1 MKPKNLLNSLKEKM
15 ENRKEAKEK
24 RSSDIKKLTILH
36 SNDMHGD
43 FLPKMVHCKE
53 TGGLARLAGYVNKVR
68 REKENVIYANAG
80 DMFRGS
86 VIDSEYQGLSTIDLM
101 NSLRPDVATVG
112 NHEVDYGF
120 AHLLFLEKCAKFPI
134 INANLFITM
143 NNSRIFTPYINVEV
157 GGMKV
162 MFIGILTDEV
172 LASTKGEKIIGTFID
187 LEAAAKEVG
196 IICDNYR
203 TVRTD
208 MTVLLTHI
216 GLENDIKLA
225 GMLDPDWGV
234 NMIIGGHSHTFMEKP
249 EVVNGIPIVQAGTG
263 TSVIGQIDIQYDL
276 EQKTIEDF
284 KWKCVPIN
292 EDTAPVDPVM
302 ADLIDSYRTKTDSKY
317 KRVVTRWAR
326 QLTHPS
332 REQETEMGNLYADLM
347 AWEASFDVMLFGSG
361 SIRKKELGPV
371 IEYQDMIENTP
382 FDGPIFMVEVTG
394 EQLRRICMH
403 LMRDDAWVGETEFYQ
418 FSSALRLT
426 YRKSTHTL
434 ESLTFKGEPVTD
446 DMRIKLGIQDYHYN
460 NFDAFFGVP
469 LEEVKKNM
477 RPRVVATSQNNIIE
491 EYFVTND
498 ALDAHVDGRITVL
511 E

>member
-1 MKPKNLLNSLKEKM
+1 M
-15 ENRKEAKEK
+15 ED
-24 RSSDIKKLTILH
+24 SIKKLTILH
-36 SNDMHGD
+36 SNDFHGD
-43 FLPKMVHCKE
+43 FLPKTEEGVE
-53 TGGLARLAGYVNKVR
+53 IGGLARLAGYVNKVR
-68 REKENVIYANAG
+68 QEKENVIYAVAG

-101 NSLRPDVATVG
+101 NTLRPDVATIG

-120 AHLLFLEKCAKFPI
+120 AHLLFLEKCTKFPL

-143 NNSRIFTPYINVEV
+143 NNSRIFTPYINVDV
-157 GGMKV
+157 GGMRI
-162 MFIGILTDEV
+162 MFIGILTEEV

-216 GLENDIKLA
+216 GYENDEKLA
-225 GMLDPDWGV
+225 ELLDPDWGV
-234 NMIIGGHSHTFMEKP
+234 DMIIGGHSHTFMEQP
-249 EVVNGIPIVQAGTG
+249 EIVQGIPIVQAGTG
-263 TSVIGQIDIQYDL
+263 SSVIGQIDLQYDQEAGRIL
-276 EQKTIEDF
+276 DF
-284 KWKCVPIN
+284 RWKCVPIN
-292 EDTAPVDPVM
+292 EKTAPNDEVM
-302 ADLIDSYRTKTDSKY
+302 ADLIDSYRTQTDTKY

-326 QLTHPS
+326 KLTHPS
-332 REQETEMGNLYADLM
+332 REQETEMGNLYADVM
-347 AWEASFDVMLFGSG
+347 VDDASYDIMLFGSG

-371 IEYQDMIENTP
+371 IEYQDMVENTP
-382 FDGPIFMVEVTG
+382 FDDVIYMVEVTG
-394 EQLRRICMH
+394 AEWRRIVQH

-418 FSSALRLT
+418 VSRGVKIV
-426 YRKSTHTL
+426 YRKSTHTIEEL
-434 ESLTFKGEPVTD
+434 SFNGAPVTD
-446 DMRIKLGIQDYHYN
+446 DMRLRIGLQAYHFK

-477 RPRVVATSQNNIIE
+477 KPRVVATSQNNIIE
-491 EYFVTND
+491 EYFTMNQG
-498 ALDAHVDGRITVL
+498 LDAQVEGRITVL